1 MNPIFGPS
9 QQKASQAAPP
19 HQIVVASNA
28 RASAAKTFLLMVAAG
43 IFGAACVGIPQY
55 LNSLRPIRTPEEI
68 AIAQGA
74 SYVALLPDSPMYGFY
89 QNNQDKKAKPQ
100 WFMLRV
106 IKRQQNQFAFTWYA
120 SPKDFG
126 TGLGSG
132 VGTITAD
139 KKVSLQIKESLGASD
154 PQAAKKALLSLPS
167 QQGSSSPNTQV
178 WKFEGRIS
186 PNNPNDIYMT
196 GSSYQRQEQLNLESY
211 WLIQAKPPDGW
222 RQPSTFR

>member
-1 MNPIFGPS
+1 MNPIFGPT
-9 QQKASQAAPP
+9 QQKAPQPVPP
-19 HQIVVASNA
+19 QQIIVTSNA
-28 RASAAKTFLLMVAAG
+28 RTVTAKTFLLVLAAG

-55 LNSLRPIRTPEEI
+55 LNSLRPVKTPEQI
-68 AIAQGA
+68 AIEQGA
-74 SYVALLPDSPMYGFY
+74 SYVAQLPDSPMYGFY

-100 WFMLRV
+100 WFMVRV
-106 IKRQQNQFAFTWYA
+106 IKRQQNQFAFTWYTA
-120 SPKDFG
+120 PKDFG

-139 KKVSLQIKESLGASD
+139 KKVNLEIKESLGASD
-154 PQAAKKALLSLPS
+154 PQAAKKALLALPS
-167 QQGSSSPNTQV
+167 QQVSSPNTQI

-222 RQPSTFR
+222 RQPPTFR

>member
-9 QQKASQAAPP
+9 QEKAPP
-19 HQIVVASNA
+19 SAPVQQVIVSSDA
-28 RASAAKTFLLMVAAG
+28 RAGTAKTFLLVLAAG
-43 IFGAACVGIPQY
+43 IFGASCIGIPQY
-55 LNSLRPIRTPEEI
+55 LNSLRPTKTAEEI

-74 SYVALLPDSPMYGFY
+74 AYVALLPDSPMYGFY

-100 WFMLRV
+100 WFMLR
-106 IKRQQNQFAFTWYA
+106 IAKRQQNQFAFTWYTF
-120 SPKDFG
+120 PKDFSA
-126 TGLGSG
+126 GLGSG

-139 KKVSLQIKESLGASD
+139 KKVNLEIKESLSGSD
-154 PQAAKKALLSLPS
+154 PQAAKKALLALPS
-167 QQGSSSPNTQV
+167 QQGSSTPNTQI
-178 WKFEGRIS
+178 WKFEGHIS

-222 RQPSTFR
+222 RQPPTFR